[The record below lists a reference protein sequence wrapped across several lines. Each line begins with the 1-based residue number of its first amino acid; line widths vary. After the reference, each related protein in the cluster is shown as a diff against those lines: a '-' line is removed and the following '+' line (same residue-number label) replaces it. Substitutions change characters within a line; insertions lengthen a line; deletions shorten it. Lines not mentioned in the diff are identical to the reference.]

1 MRAELPFVEPA
12 ARDALRH
19 AVAQLD
25 AAETRSQPFEM
36 SQALAGVARCYRA
49 LHALT
54 SAEAAFA
61 AALRWAHHAGSRDQA
76 VDLMCELAE
85 TAALHLRVGDDPFE
99 SDGRVAHAAR
109 ERARDHAF
117 EAARLAGQVADPGWE
132 VQVLLR
138 ASRVLESCGDHGDAL
153 RLQQRALQRGGGR
166 AGTPTDL
173 ASP

>member
-1 MRAELPFVEPA
+1 MTSELPFVEPT
-12 ARDALRH
+12 ARDALRR

-25 AAETRSQPFEM
+25 EAETRARPFEM
-36 SQALAGVARCYRA
+36 SQALAGVARGYRA
-49 LHALT
+49 LRALA
-54 SAEAAFA
+54 SAEATFG
-61 AALRWAHHAGSRDQA
+61 AALRWAHHAGSRDHV
-76 VDLMCELAE
+76 VDLLCELAE
-85 TAALHLRVGDDPFE
+85 TAALHLQADSGPFE
-99 SDGRVAHAAR
+99 SDGRLLHAAR

-117 EAARLAGQVADPGWE
+117 EAARLAGKVADPGWE

-173 ASP
+173 ISH